1 MWFELL
7 EYWRYFYIFCHIFS
21 FYIGLKTA
29 KLVYARNSTTTLGA
43 LNSILFFK
51 KKGQGQYPCVCIN
64 HSQWTTIGALN
75 SILLSTIVIGSQVY
89 QPCFNFLSPYK
100 GWSWTQDPSI
110 GNSRYPQIILKR
122 KLGYTTRMYLF
133 YHWEQ
138 WRTLWGVH
146 QR

>member
-7 EYWRYFYIFCHIFS
+7 EYWRYFYIFCDIFS

-29 KLVYARNSTTTLGA
+29 KLVYARNSTTTL
-43 LNSILFFK
+43 
-51 KKGQGQYPCVCIN
+51 
-64 HSQWTTIGALN
+64 GALN

-100 GWSWTQDPSI
+100 GWSWTQHPSI
-110 GNSRYPQIILKR
+110 GISRYPQIILKR

-138 WRTLWGVH
+138 WRTLWGVTKGKIALIIYSYVH
-146 QR
+146 VLFIFWIWYH